1 MKNQIKLK
9 VKNPLKKNFKKVL
22 NSPPKNFKKANNK
35 GNPNISLWLYIM
47 YCRQKYFLT
56 ILIKRKVFMIF
67 HIMKLTFF

>member
-35 GNPNISLWLYIM
+35 GNPNISLWLNIM
-47 YCRQKYFLT
+47 
-56 ILIKRKVFMIF
+56 
-67 HIMKLTFF
+67 